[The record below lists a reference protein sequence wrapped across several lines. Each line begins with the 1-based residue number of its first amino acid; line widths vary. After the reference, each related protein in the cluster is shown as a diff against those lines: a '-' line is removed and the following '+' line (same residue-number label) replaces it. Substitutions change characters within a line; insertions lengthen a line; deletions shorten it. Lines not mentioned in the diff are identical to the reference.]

1 MALTE
6 RNLSSEFD
14 DLKADMKSMIDH
26 ISRLT
31 ERLGE
36 GASDTAASVPA
47 KLRSAA
53 AATGAL
59 GERALEFAKQGEAGL
74 GAFGGYIRQYP
85 VTSVVVAFGLGLVMA
100 KLLDR

>member
-36 GASDTAASVPA
+36 DASDTAASVPA

-59 GERALEFAKQGEAGL
+59 GERALEFAKGEAGL